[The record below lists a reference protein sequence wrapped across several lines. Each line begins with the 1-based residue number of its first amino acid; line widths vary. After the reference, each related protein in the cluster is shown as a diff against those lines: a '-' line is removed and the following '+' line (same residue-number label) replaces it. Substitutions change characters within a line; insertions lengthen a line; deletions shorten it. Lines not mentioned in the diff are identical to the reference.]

1 MNIDPILWPRT
12 TRRQFLR
19 TGGKALSLIAFS
31 SVAPSFLTRS
41 AWAEIPPP
49 GKDQTILVLI
59 QLAGGN
65 DGLNTVV
72 PYEDP
77 LYHQLRPNLGL
88 GESEVL
94 PVGEGLGLHPAC
106 DPLLELMKEGR
117 AGILQGVGYPNPNR
131 SHFRSMEIWET
142 AGDSDRFLSTG
153 WIGRYFDHAC
163 SGEPDADPAGVHFAD
178 QTPLAFQGERIHSLY
193 AGGGRRG
200 RGDADPELLSA
211 LAGAG
216 EGGSNLNFLNHTL
229 LDAMAMDD
237 RVQGVLRGYQP
248 MASYPGSRLGQSLRQ
263 TAALIA
269 SGSSTRLYFN
279 TLGGFD
285 THANQA
291 GQHARLLGDLSA
303 SLAAFQKDLQGHG
316 LDDQV
321 LTMTF
326 SEFGRRPNEN
336 ASAGTDHGTSAPLF
350 VMGNR
355 VAAGLRGDRPN
366 LEVATGGDI
375 PYTIDFR
382 SVYATVIDRWLGCPA
397 SPVLGGDFPLLDFL
411 DG

>member
-1 MNIDPILWPRT
+1 MNPHPNLWPRT
-12 TRRQFLR
+12 TRREFLR

-41 AWAEIPPP
+41 AWAQTPPP

-77 LYHQLRPNLGL
+77 LYHRLRPNLGL

-94 PVGEGLGLHPAC
+94 PLDGGMGLHPSC
-106 DPLLELMKEGR
+106 EPLLELMKEGR

-142 AGDSDRFLSTG
+142 ASASDRFLSTG
-153 WIGRYFDHAC
+153 WVGRYFDHAC
-163 SGEPDADPAGVHFAD
+163 SGEPSTDPAGVHFGD
-178 QTPLAFQGERIHSLY
+178 QTPLTFQGEEFHSLY

-200 RGDADPELLSA
+200 RRDADPELLGA
-211 LAGAG
+211 LARVEAG
-216 EGGSNLNFLNHTL
+216 GENLNFLNHTL
-229 LDAMAMDD
+229 LDAMAMDE
-237 RVQGVLRGYQP
+237 RVQGILGGYRP

-291 GQHARLLGDLSA
+291 GQHARLLADLSA
-303 SLAAFQKDLQGHG
+303 SLAAFQQDLEGHG
-316 LDDQV
+316 LDDRV

-355 VAAGLRGDRPN
+355 VAAGLLGDRPN
-366 LEVATGGDI
+366 LEVANGADI

-382 SVYATVIDRWLGCPA
+382 SVYATVIERWLHCPA
-397 SPVLGGDFPLLDFL
+397 ATVLGGEFPQLDFL